1 MNRTP
6 VKIRAIYADTD
17 AMGIVYHTN
26 YIRWFEVGRNELCRD
41 MGILAA
47 DLQAAGFNLPLTRVY
62 CHYRI
67 PARYDQMVRV
77 ETEIA
82 YLKWASMK
90 FAYKIRDENGSNVL
104 AEGYTVHACTE
115 GNGKIIRIPSPISE
129 KIRAYYPNL

>member
-1 MNRTP
+1 MNKTP
-6 VKIRAIYADTD
+6 VLIRVIYADTD

-47 DLQAAGFNLPLTRVY
+47 DLQAAGFNLPLARVY

-67 PARYDQMVRV
+67 PAHYDQLVLV

-82 YLKWASMK
+82 YLKWASVK
-90 FAYKIRDENGSNVL
+90 FTYKIWDESRNNLL
-104 AEGYTVHACTE
+104 AEGYSVHACTE

-129 KIRAYYPNL
+129 KIRSNYPNL